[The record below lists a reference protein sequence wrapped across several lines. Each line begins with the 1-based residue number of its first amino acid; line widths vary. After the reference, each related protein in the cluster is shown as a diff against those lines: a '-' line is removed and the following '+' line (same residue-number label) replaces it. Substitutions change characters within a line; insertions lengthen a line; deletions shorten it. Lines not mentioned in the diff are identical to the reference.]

1 MPAVY
6 SKKIIKKARLIK
18 VLALDV
24 DGVMTDAGM
33 IYDEG
38 GEKVKRF
45 NVNDGLGIFLL
56 KEAGLKVVIVTAK
69 LSGIVRRRAQ
79 DLKVDAV
86 YENFHDKI
94 AAFSDIKKKF
104 KVRDEEICFIGDDV
118 IDIPVLMRAGLSVS
132 PGNALDYVKD
142 EAHLVTEKTGG
153 NGAVREVCDL
163 ILRANGSW
171 KKVTA
176 RYYSKK

>member
-1 MPAVY
+1 VPARY
-6 SKKIIKKARLIK
+6 EKKIMKRARQIK

-33 IYDEG
+33 IYGEE

-56 KEAGLKVVIVTAK
+56 KEAGVKVVIVTAK

-79 DLKVDAV
+79 DLNVDAV

-94 AAFSDIKKKF
+94 AAFADIKKKF
-104 KVRDEEICFIGDDV
+104 KVSDEEICFVGDDV
-118 IDIPVLMRAGLSVS
+118 IDIPVLMRTGLSVC
-132 PGNALDYVKD
+132 PLNALDYVKD
-142 EAHLVTEKTGG
+142 VAHLVTARTGG

-163 ILRANGSW
+163 ILRAKGLWEN
-171 KKVTA
+171 VTD
-176 RYYSKK
+176 RYFKAK